1 MTPAGERARLAVRAK
16 ADPAEIPRIRA
27 AGKRALRRGAIL
39 LATSPLA
46 AIVLLSLAGRDT
58 VALVLALYF
67 SFAVSVGAGM
77 VLVGWRRLVLASG
90 AHRLLEESRIPI
102 ARVRR

>member
-1 MTPAGERARLAVRAK
+1 VTPAGERARLAVRAK
-16 ADPAEIPRIRA
+16 ADPEEIPRIRA